1 MCCLSP
7 SLTLYFYLVSQEL
20 NEYVNERKRQ
30 TDNRN
35 FIIKLQEQITEMP
48 LVHTAMSSPLTLHK
62 LTGSLLSGS
71 SVGDG
76 DTLPNVHQARRADRC
91 LGEAA

>member
-1 MCCLSP
+1 MACVLRVCCLSP
-7 SLTLYFYLVSQEL
+7 SLTLYFHLVPQEL

-48 LVHTAMSSPLTLHK
+48 LVHTAM
-62 LTGSLLSGS
+62 LSADLAQT
-71 SVGDG
+71 DG
-76 DTLPNVHQARRADRC
+76 FSIVRVVCR
-91 LGEAA
+91 